1 MKTAI
6 VLRSVRGSQTTGQI
20 QVEVIVLWMQRPPPL
35 PLRLNRG
42 SKLNQLPQCTLEIT
56 PPAALTGWKRDG
68 SLWFLYSEL
77 QSLLNLSQ
85 FNFHEQSDMSARPGL
100 FGWTRDEDGSKLRSP
115 MDEGNRYTDC
125 SRPGSCTVRQA
136 RCENALFT
144 RGFLLW
150 EDFLQDL
157 LSITA
162 GKHWAENHI
171 LIKRDRKK
179 PGESNQ

>member
-35 PLRLNRG
+35 PLKLNRG
-42 SKLNQLPQCTLEIT
+42 SKLTQLPQCTLEIT

-125 SRPGSCTVRQA
+125 SRPRQLSSATGQMWKRSFHQRVPPLGGFPSGSIINHGGETLSRKPHFNKERQKEA
-136 RCENALFT
+136 R
-144 RGFLLW
+144 W
-150 EDFLQDL
+150 
-157 LSITA
+157 
-162 GKHWAENHI
+162 K
-171 LIKRDRKK
+171 
-179 PGESNQ
+179 